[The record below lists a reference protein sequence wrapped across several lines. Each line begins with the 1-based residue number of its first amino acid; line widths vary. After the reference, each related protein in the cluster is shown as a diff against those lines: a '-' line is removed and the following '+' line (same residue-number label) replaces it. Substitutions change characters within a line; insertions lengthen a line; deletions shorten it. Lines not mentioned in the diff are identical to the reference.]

1 MKLNKIA
8 FGLATGIFLGVA
20 IFLVTNIRLLT
31 GGTGVGLSLL
41 SIICPG
47 YSFSFLGSLVGLI
60 WGFVY
65 GFVYGWLF
73 VFLYNLIVKTSSS

>member
-1 MKLNKIA
+1 MKLNKKA
-8 FGLATGIFLGVA
+8 SGLATGIFWGVA

-41 SIICPG
+41 SVACPG
-47 YSFSFLGSLVGLI
+47 YSFSFFGSMIGLI

-65 GFVYGWLF
+65 GFIYGWLF
-73 VFLYNLIVKTSSS
+73 AFLYNLIVKTNSE